1 MVLDKH
7 HARRGLAKTEEID
20 EEVMP
25 VHEDGYPDPEGVF
38 RQPWGKRQWVVEL
51 AHCVEWLP
59 LFSSLFKRRAHV
71 NVQEGKVVITLAKLA
86 AREFPGS

>member
-38 RQPWGKRQWVVEL
+38 G
-51 AHCVEWLP
+51 
-59 LFSSLFKRRAHV
+59 SLGGNV
-71 NVQEGKVVITLAKLA
+71 NGLW
-86 AREFPGS
+86 S